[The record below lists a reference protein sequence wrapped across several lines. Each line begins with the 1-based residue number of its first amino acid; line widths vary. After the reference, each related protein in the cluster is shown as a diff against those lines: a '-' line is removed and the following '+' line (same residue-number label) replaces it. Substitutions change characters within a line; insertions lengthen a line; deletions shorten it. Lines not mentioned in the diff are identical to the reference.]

1 MSISM
6 MELIFY
12 IQIKSIVKKL
22 LSNVKYNVA
31 YVMNCKA
38 YYYIKCVHDYIV
50 KLRKLTLFVRIMIF
64 LAITAHPTSTING
77 RECTISLTLKIP

>member
-1 MSISM
+1 MSM
-6 MELIFY
+6 YFGLFY

-64 LAITAHPTSTING
+64 LAITAHPSSTING